1 MVDLSD
7 PLDSAEFAAV
17 DTERLGEIATRHQR
31 IAEFLRQEGYAG
43 LLIQQP
49 SNFAWLTAG
58 GCNERG
64 GSTGSTGALFVTPE
78 ARVIVCSNADT
89 AQFFEVEVGNMG
101 FQLKERPWF
110 EPRAVML
117 ADLCRSRNVASD
129 SPFNGTTD
137 VSMRLL
143 GMRLPVSDYLL
154 AVLPGMDRRT
164 LSQVRQLTPVH
175 WAAKRG

>member
-1 MVDLSD
+1 MNTTMVDLSD

-17 DTERLGEIATRHQR
+17 DTERLSEIATRHQR

-64 GSTGSTGALFVTPE
+64 GSTGSTGSLFVTPE

-117 ADLCRSRNVASD
+117 ADLCRGRHVASD
-129 SPFNGTTD
+129 SPFSGIIFVGCLVAFELQPCFIL
-137 VSMRLL
+137 VSFFI
-143 GMRLPVSDYLL
+143 
-154 AVLPGMDRRT
+154 T
-164 LSQVRQLTPVH
+164 LSEHGEGSCGL
-175 WAAKRG
+175 KKFGG